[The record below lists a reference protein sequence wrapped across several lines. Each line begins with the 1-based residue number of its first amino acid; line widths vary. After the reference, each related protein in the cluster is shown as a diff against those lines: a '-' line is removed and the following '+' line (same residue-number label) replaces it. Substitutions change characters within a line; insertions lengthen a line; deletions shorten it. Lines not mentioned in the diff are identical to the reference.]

1 MNKQRIFSPVIRSIA
16 ATLLLSLL
24 LAFAAFAPAGL
35 LPPVHYTIT
44 DQSSL
49 YLKGSSNVN
58 RFTCASV
65 QTFAPATVEMTPLG
79 DGCSVAFSKAVM
91 DLRVTRMDCGNK
103 GINRDMQKA
112 LKADQYPDIRLKLE
126 RAVVS
131 NTSAVIDSHRWTPV
145 TASTLVTIAGVT
157 KPVKIRLEAKAL
169 TANRFQF
176 VGSRDLLMSDFGVD
190 PPSAMMGLVQVHD
203 AITIHFD
210 LIIEKGS

>member
-1 MNKQRIFSPVIRSIA
+1 MKKQQLSQSPRRTTA
-16 ATLLLSLL
+16 FFLLPLL
-24 LAFAAFAPAGL
+24 VAFAAFSPVGL

-49 YLKGSSNVN
+49 YLEGSSNVN

-79 DGCSVAFSKAVM
+79 DGCSVSFSKAVM
-91 DLRVTRMDCGNK
+91 DLRVTHMDCGNK

-112 LKADQYPDIRLKLE
+112 LKADQYPHIRLQLE

-131 NTSAVIDSHRWTPV
+131 NTGAVIDSHRWTPV

-169 TANRFQF
+169 TANRYQF
-176 VGSRDLLMSDFGVD
+176 TGSRELRMSDFGVD
-190 PPSAMMGLVQVHD
+190 PPSALLGLVQVD
-203 AITIHFD
+203 DPITIHFD